1 MSKSSEI
8 KTIYPLREKK
18 RSNTRAVLISTCDK
32 LISRDGY
39 KNMTMQAVAN
49 EAGIHVQTLYKH
61 FPTKFDLAATSSCE
75 TLRNR
80 MKNRHSD
87 TLNEW
92 KSYVTEKA
100 SEITEYDKGALF
112 LETID
117 ITMGNEY
124 SKQLTFAIANET
136 IEILT
141 ENIAMDLS
149 MDKSDDLLP
158 KIIGNL
164 LYTTSTHNTL
174 SWHKSGGEKDLV
186 KTTNDSLDEI
196 FRLINVLKAEYKLK

>member
-1 MSKSSEI
+1 MSKSSKI

-39 KNMTMQAVAN
+39 KNMTMQAVAD

-75 TLRNR
+75 TLRNK
-80 MKNRHSD
+80 MKSRNTD

-92 KSYVTEKA
+92 KVHVMEKA
-100 SEITEYDKGALF
+100 AEITEYDKGALF

-117 ITMGNEY
+117 ITMSNEY
-124 SKQLTFAIANET
+124 SEQLTLAIANET

-196 FRLINVLKAEYKLK
+196 FRLINVLKAEYILK